1 MDRPAQFSRQTVR
14 LQFPKEIHFGDDV
27 TIWISRTGDLASHM
41 YLRIDWPADA
51 PTTVQPSCGTAMID
65 RVELLY
71 KDQLIERI
79 YGENM
84 FMLGDITV
92 PQAKQGALSNLV
104 GKGTT
109 SNLATYYIEL
119 PFTVV
124 QKGLP
129 LLALNEPP
137 RLRVILNSST
147 KFTTSTYVKGINAS
161 LFVDYVY
168 LAAPEREWF
177 VKTPLVYLTTS
188 WQRLDFEVPV
198 TTRPTTFTFYT
209 GFVRDVKELFWV
221 VQSSASSN
229 VYDYGTTDHL
239 VNLRLV
245 LNGQERITSDYATPM
260 YLRSLQGLQYH
271 TRIPDGRY
279 YMYSFALAPEETA
292 PMGEINMSMIAR
304 QQHDLTL
311 TTHAY
316 TRKVRIY
323 ALAYNVLGIKDGE
336 AQLLSTI
343 QETAPPQFSA
353 MEPLPSPPE
362 PPPPPT
368 PATATGGTETIYSRS
383 GITYKVHTF
392 TSSGT
397 FTVSGGSLTC
407 SFLIVGGGGG
417 GGLGNIEL
425 LFGAGGGG
433 AGGLIY
439 SASTIFQ
446 PASYAVG
453 VGDGGDGSSSVELS
467 GSTGGSSYIIGILE
481 GVYGGGGGSGS
492 LETTFPG
499 NGGCGGGG
507 IYYGGGNEPLQG
519 NAGGSGDALIGAG
532 GGGGGAG
539 VAGANGVTYIG
550 GTGGDGLPYSISGE
564 LQYYAG
570 GGGGVGITYAGGPA
584 SIIGGVGGQGGG
596 GSGDPYSMFGPNGIT
611 NTGGGG
617 GASEYGYYPGVGG
630 NGGSGIVIISYQ
642 L

>member
-1 MDRPAQFSRQTVR
+1 
-14 LQFPKEIHFGDDV
+14 
-27 TIWISRTGDLASHM
+27 
-41 YLRIDWPADA
+41 
-51 PTTVQPSCGTAMID
+51 MID

-71 KDQLIERI
+71 KDQVIERI
-79 YGENM
+79 YGENL
-84 FMLGDITV
+84 FMIGDVTV

-104 GKGTT
+104 GKNLT
-109 SNLATYYIEL
+109 SNLSSYYIEL
-119 PFTVV
+119 PFGVME
-124 QKGLP
+124 KGLP
-129 LLALNEPP
+129 LLALDEPP
-137 RLRVILNSST
+137 RLRIILNSST
-147 KFTTSTYVKGINAS
+147 KFTSSVYTRGLGAS

-168 LAAPEREWF
+168 ISGPERNWF
-177 VKTPLVYLTTS
+177 LNNELLYVTRN
-188 WQRLDFEVPV
+188 WQRLDFQVPV
-198 TTRPTTFTFYT
+198 TDSQKTYTFYT
-209 GFVRDVKELFWV
+209 NFVNDVKEIFWV
-221 VQSSASSN
+221 IQSSAASN

-245 LNGQERITSDYATPM
+245 LNGQERITNDYGTPL

-279 YMYSFALAPEETA
+279 YMYSFALTPEESMPT
-292 PMGEINMSMIAR
+292 GEINMSMITR

-311 TTHAY
+311 TSHAY
-316 TRKVRIY
+316 SRNVRMY
-323 ALAYNVLGIKDGE
+323 ALSYNVLKIKEGA
-336 AQLLSTI
+336 AQMLYTI
-343 QETAPPQFSA
+343 QEAAPPQFSGVD
-353 MEPLPSPPE
+353 
-362 PPPPPT
+362 PPPPP
-368 PATATGGTETIYSRS
+368 PLPPPPPGTATGGTETTYSLE
-383 GITYKVHTF
+383 GTTYKVHTF

-539 VAGANGVTYIG
+539 VAGGDGVTYMG
-550 GTGGDGLPYSISGE
+550 GIGGDGLAYSISGE

-570 GGGGVGITYAGGPA
+570 GGGGIGVSSGGGLA
-584 SIIGGVGGQGGG
+584 TLYGGHGGQGGG
-596 GSGDPYSMFGPNGIT
+596 GSGDPFSMFGPNAIV

-617 GASEYGYYPGVGG
+617 GAAEYGYYPGVGG
-630 NGGSGIVIISYQ
+630 NGGSGIVIISYP